1 MKTHI
6 MERGHNLIIL
16 SLLALLYGG
25 CAGREAREI
34 ADTVPEIFPD
44 YTGVT
49 LPVNIAPPN
58 FGIKDAEHIEVSL
71 TDGSGKSIDVEG
83 RNSIDIPV
91 DKWHRLVEN
100 CNKIN
105 VTVSVWSDSHPE
117 GIRYNPFTIHIAE
130 EADPWIAYR
139 LLPPG
144 YEGWNKMGIY
154 QRNITCFDVEPVI
167 ENSQNN
173 NGCVNCHSFAN
184 YDPGN
189 FTFHA
194 RGKNGGTVVV
204 RNGEVRKVDIKSMS
218 NGRHGSY
225 NIWHPSTKYI
235 VFSSNDTHQSFYGQ
249 SKDKIEVYDLW
260 SDLII
265 YDIDG
270 GKVLTDE
277 RFTDTLNLEIF
288 PSFSPDGKW
297 LYFSTAH
304 PVRMPMETDKLHYS
318 IIRVPF
324 DETDG
329 SLGAVDTVYS
339 SYEHGGTA
347 MMPRI
352 SPDGRYMLFSLA
364 DCGAFNLYHNEAD
377 LQMMDLQ
384 TREMVDTRII
394 NSSRA
399 ESYHAWSSNGKW
411 ILYSSKCMDGR
422 YTRLMLAYWDGRRFH
437 KPFMLPQKNPEEN
450 ITMLTAYNIPEFI
463 KNPFIMSRDKI
474 AGLFK

>member
-1 MKTHI
+1 MKRL
-6 MERGHNLIIL
+6 RGIIVC
-16 SLLALLYGG
+16 LLALALGG
-25 CAGREAREI
+25 CASREARET
-34 ADTVPEIFPD
+34 ADTQPEIFPD

-58 FGIKDAEHIEVSL
+58 FGIKDATHIKASFTNGGDMSLEVDGGDHIE
-71 TDGSGKSIDVEG
+71 IPEG
-83 RNSIDIPV
+83 
-91 DKWHRLVEN
+91 KWHRLAEGS
-100 CNKIN
+100 KEID
-105 VTVSVWSDSHPE
+105 VTVSAWSDNHPE
-117 GIRYNPFTIHIAE
+117 GIRYMPFTIHIAE
-130 EADPWIAYR
+130 ETDPWIAYR

-144 YEGWNKMGIY
+144 YEGWNRMGIY
-154 QRNITCFDVEPVI
+154 QRDLTSFDVKPII

-173 NGCVNCHSFAN
+173 FGCVNCHSFAN
-184 YDPGN
+184 YEPTN
-189 FTFHA
+189 LTFHA

-218 NGRHGSY
+218 HGRHGSY
-225 NIWHPSTKYI
+225 NIWHPAAKYI
-235 VFSSNDTHQSFYGQ
+235 VFSSNATHQSFYGQ

-260 SDLII
+260 SDLIV

-270 GKVLTDE
+270 GQVLTDE

-304 PVRMPMETDKLHYS
+304 PVRMPMEADKLHYS

-324 DETDG
+324 NETDG

-339 SYEHGGTA
+339 SHEHGGTA

-364 DCGAFNLYHNEAD
+364 QCGAFNLYHNEAD

-384 TREMVDTRII
+384 TRQMINTRIL
-394 NSSRA
+394 NSNRA

-411 ILYSSKCMDGR
+411 ILYSSKGLDGR
-422 YTRLMLAYWDGRRFH
+422 YTRLMLAHWDGKRFH
-437 KPFMLPQKNPEEN
+437 KPFLLPQKDPEEN
-450 ITMLTAYNIPEFI
+450 ITLMMAYNIPEFI
-463 KNPFIMSRDKI
+463 KKPFLMSRDRM
-474 AGLFK
+474 AELFK